1 MTDRYE
7 REQGLESIA
16 REALTAR
23 EQEQQ
28 RIAQELHDGPLQS
41 LVQLLRAFDTTA
53 KEMPE
58 SQRRPLAKCCS
69 TDIR

>member
-7 REQGLESIA
+7 REQGLESI
-16 REALTAR
+16 AR